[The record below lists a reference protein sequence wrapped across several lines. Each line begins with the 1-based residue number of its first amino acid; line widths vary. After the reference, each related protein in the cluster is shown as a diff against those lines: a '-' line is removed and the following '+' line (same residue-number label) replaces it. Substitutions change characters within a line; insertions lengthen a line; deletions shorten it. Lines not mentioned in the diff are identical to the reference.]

1 MEQSR
6 TDGDGRPESAAIA
19 QMRSQLEGMLGA
31 QECQDEC
38 FGAAALTAL
47 GELAAALGTVDALTA
62 CLSASLRRW
71 SQQHGGAASAPP
83 WWPTLLPG
91 EAPSELLCAA
101 LAAVERI
108 GPDLRP
114 DVVAALRG
122 ALLVRMGHDEE
133 AIALLLTA
141 IAQDARTPERFVDFV
156 VAAARCGDRRAAQRA
171 LQSLRARAAEP
182 AHVDSLRW
190 RRALQAATA
199 ACDG

>member
-1 MEQSR
+1 MEQTR
-6 TDGDGRPESAAIA
+6 NDGNGRPDAAAIA

-47 GELAAALGTVDALTA
+47 GELAGALGTVDALTM

-71 SQQHGGAASAPP
+71 SQQHGGASSAPP
-83 WWPTLLPG
+83 WWPTLMPS

-133 AIALLLTA
+133 ASGLLLAA
-141 IAQDARTPERFVDFV
+141 IAQDARTPERYVDFV
-156 VAAARCGDRRAAQRA
+156 VATARCGDRKAALRA
-171 LQSLRARAAEP
+171 LQSLRTRAAEP
-182 AHVDSLRW
+182 AHADSLRW
-190 RRALQAATA
+190 RRALAAATA
-199 ACDG
+199 ALGA